1 MKKLILAILIGVT
14 GISACSVSPVT
25 GKRHFQIYGDE
36 WENEVGAQ
44 MYAPMK
50 QSQGGEFILDPEL
63 TEYVKNVGMRLADRA
78 RRKDQLDFE
87 FSILN
92 DSTPN
97 AWALP
102 GGKIVINRGLLT
114 ELDSEAELA
123 AVLGHEIV
131 HADAAH
137 GARAQS
143 KGMLTQIGA
152 MVTMVALGSVDSKAT
167 REIAMIV
174 PALGAQLLTQKY
186 GRDAEREA
194 DRYGLLYMSEAGY
207 NPMGGV
213 ELQETFVKLSESRK
227 EDWLSGLF
235 ASHPPSRERLENNR
249 KMVSKLPEGGSL
261 GRENYMAKTAYLR
274 RVQPAFEAF
283 DEANKAVGAND
294 LKQAQRS
301 LNKALAIEPR
311 ESLFHSLQ
319 GDIHALKKKPQEAMS
334 AYQQA
339 IKANP
344 DFFYAYLRKGQM
356 EYKLDRFQPARE
368 DLSNSLELMP
378 TAEAHYLLGK
388 MDKDQGDLD
397 GASKH
402 FRIAAQSNSDSGRKA
417 RREVLSVDLPNNPAR
432 YVGSRVEI
440 DNNNEIW
447 IRFGNLTDVS
457 IKDIEISY
465 AWLDE
470 QGRTRE
476 ATSSYRDTLK
486 GGEQD
491 RIRTGISLDNPSEL
505 EQRFRV
511 RITGAKVAE

>member
-194 DRYGLLYMSEAGY
+194 DKYGLLYMSEAGY

-249 KMVSKLPEGGSL
+249 KMVSELPEGGSF
-261 GRENYMAKTAYLR
+261 GRENYMARTAYLR

-283 DEANKAVGAND
+283 DEANKAVSAND

-319 GDIHALKKKPQEAMS
+319 GDIHALKKKPQQAMS
-334 AYQQA
+334 AYRQA

-356 EYKLDRFQPARE
+356 EYKLDKFQPARE

-402 FRIAAQSNSDSGRKA
+402 FKIAAQSNSDSGQKA
-417 RREVLSVDLPNNPAR
+417 RREVLTVDLPDNPAR

-476 ATSSYRDTLK
+476 ATSHYRDTLK